1 MREASVEFESR
12 GIARLVGFCFSSAGT
27 SLEGCKA
34 LEDALLALPFGRV
47 LFRFDVAPPDRRAGR
62 MELWSP
68 TVQHAFP
75 RLTRRGLL
83 TIDYRK

>member
-1 MREASVEFESR
+1 MEFESQC
-12 GIARLVGFCFSSAGT
+12 IARLAGFCLSSAGT

-47 LFRFDVAPPDRRAGR
+47 LFRFDIAPLDRRARR
-62 MELWSP
+62 MELWLP
-68 TVQHAFP
+68 TIQQAFP
-75 RLTRRGLL
+75 RLTRQGLL